1 MEGIMASS
9 EKFKDD
15 QKSLSSGLSRR
26 QFLPLLGATAIAAA
40 APGILRAAPGGVPG
54 KPSDASAR
62 FVYVGTYT
70 APDVPPGGTHP
81 STAVGIYV
89 FRMDPSD
96 GGLTLAEIVTAS
108 NPSFVALDPTLTH
121 LYSVN
126 EEPILPGRVSA
137 YSINAANG
145 KLTFLNTALANGQFT
160 THISVHPSGHYVYAA
175 NYGTGNFPVYRIL
188 ANGSIGPMTDV
199 FQSVGNGTGP
209 NPARQE
215 GPHAHQILTDL
226 GGNHVFGVDL
236 GADKVNVLNLNLGT
250 GLFTPNTVP
259 FAPVASGSGSRHM
272 AFHPDHQHAYVL
284 DELASS
290 ITVFDYDPVRGAC
303 IWKQTVST
311 LPDNFTG
318 ANTTAEIRVHPSGQ
332 FLYNTNRGHNSV
344 TMYEIDT
351 VTGELDVIGWEST
364 RGEWPRGMNIDPSG
378 TFLYAAN
385 QNTDTIAV
393 FRIQP
398 SNGKLKFSTIVNTP
412 TPVDVEFGSLA

>member
-1 MEGIMASS
+1 MTSR
-9 EKFKDD
+9 EKSKDE
-15 QKSLSSGLSRR
+15 QTSLSSGLTRR
-26 QFLPLLGATAIAAA
+26 EFLPLLGATAVAAGTPSVA
-40 APGILRAAPGGVPG
+40 SAAPGGFHGHPH
-54 KPSDASAR
+54 PALSR

-70 APDVPPGGTHP
+70 APGVPPGGTHP

-96 GGLTLAEIVTAS
+96 GGLTPLQIVPAS
-108 NPSFVALDPTLTH
+108 NPSFVALHPTQSY

-126 EEPILPGRVSA
+126 EDTAGRVSA
-137 YSINAANG
+137 FTINPANG
-145 KLTFLNTALANGQFT
+145 RLTPLNSASANGQFT
-160 THISVHPSGHYVYAA
+160 THINVHPSGQYVYAA

-188 ANGSIGPMTDV
+188 GNGSIGAMTDL

-215 GPHAHQILTDL
+215 GPHAHQILADV
-226 GGNHVFGVDL
+226 GGGHVFGVDL
-236 GADKVNVLNLNLGT
+236 GADKVNALNLDLGT
-250 GLFTPNTVP
+250 GLFSPNTVP
-259 FAPVASGSGSRHM
+259 FVPVASGSGPRHM
-272 AFHPDHQHAYVL
+272 VFHPDRRRAYVL
-284 DELASS
+284 DELVSS
-290 ITVFDYDPVRGAC
+290 ITVFDYDQVRGAF
-303 IWKQTVST
+303 IWKQTIST

-318 ANTTAEIRVHPSGQ
+318 TNTTAEIRIHPSGH

-344 TMYEIDT
+344 TMYSVDAN
-351 VTGELDVIGWEST
+351 GELDVIGWEST

-393 FRIQP
+393 FRIHLP
-398 SNGKLKFSTIVNTP
+398 NGKLKFSTLVRTP